1 MRQSLRGVIALN
13 SVWAA
18 TASTSLR
25 VSRRRAREGAGRE
38 GRRSLVNASRG
49 YLTERERERK
59 VGYQSRGES
68 VPEKDVE

>member
-1 MRQSLRGVIALN
+1 M
-13 SVWAA
+13 
-18 TASTSLR
+18 
-25 VSRRRAREGAGRE
+25 
-38 GRRSLVNASRG
+38 NASRG